1 MAQKIYIF
9 KYFFLIILSF
19 SSFAY
24 SETITGNAI
33 VVDGDSLKIGNKNIR
48 LHGIDS
54 PEFNQ
59 TCIMN
64 ELEWDCGK
72 RATLFLFELINLKK
86 IKCNAITKDQYDRW
100 IAICY
105 LKNLDINQYIVEK
118 GWAIAY
124 RYYSLDYVN
133 AEESAKKN
141 KKGIWKGTFIE
152 PYLFRKKLK
161 N

>member
-33 VVDGDSLKIGNKNIR
+33 VVDGDSLKIGNKYIR

-59 TCIMN
+59 TCLIN
-64 ELEWDCGK
+64 EFEWDCGK
-72 RATLFLFELINLKK
+72 RATLFLFKLINLKK